1 MDYPLHMLPSTCT
14 VDRKRRLTFKRPW
27 ATWLNLIALSLL
39 FVSARPK
46 PDAAPLRVL
55 IFLETECPICQKTTG
70 RTQQLADTY
79 AGQVR
84 FEAVFPAETVTQAE
98 AQAFATAYSLRL
110 PYQLDPRHK
119 LVKRYRVT
127 TTPEVVLLS
136 ADGKVLYQGSV
147 DDQFY
152 RLGRARPAP
161 TAFYLRDA
169 IDATLTNQPVAI
181 PRTTPVGCLIN

>member
-1 MDYPLHMLPSTCT
+1 MLPSTCT
-14 VDRKRRLTFKRPW
+14 VDRKTRLSFKQPW
-27 ATWLNLIALSLL
+27 AIWLNLIVFTLL
-39 FVSARPK
+39 FISGRPRLT
-46 PDAAPLRVL
+46 ASLRVL
-55 IFLETECPICQKTTG
+55 IFLEAECPICQKTTG

-79 AGQVR
+79 AGHVR
-84 FEAVFPAETVTQAE
+84 FEAVFPAETITQSE
-98 AQAFATAYSLRL
+98 AQAFVEAYSLRL

-119 LVKRYRVT
+119 LVRRYRVT

-161 TAFYLRDA
+161 TAFYLHDA
-169 IDATLTNQPVAI
+169 IESALTNQPIAI

>member
-1 MDYPLHMLPSTCT
+1 MLPTTCIIDQKT
-14 VDRKRRLTFKRPW
+14 RLSFKQQW
-27 ATWLNLIALSLL
+27 ATWLNLIVLSLL

-46 PDAAPLRVL
+46 PTDPLRVL

-70 RTQQLADTY
+70 RTQQLADAY
-79 AGQVR
+79 AGQVH
-84 FEAVFPAETVTQAE
+84 FEAVFPAETITRPE
-98 AQAFATAYSLRL
+98 AQAFVEAYSLHL

-136 ADGKVLYQGSV
+136 AGGEVLYQGSV

-161 TAFYLRDA
+161 TTFYLRDA
-169 IDATLTNQPVAI
+169 IEAALTNQPVAI

>member
-1 MDYPLHMLPSTCT
+1 MLPSTFT
-14 VDRKRRLTFKRPW
+14 IDRKTRLSFKQRR
-27 ATWLNLIALSLL
+27 AIWLNLIVLTFLL
-39 FVSARPK
+39 VSARPK
-46 PDAAPLRVL
+46 PMTPLRVL

-84 FEAVFPAETVTQAE
+84 FDAVFPAETITQPE
-98 AQAFATAYSLRL
+98 AQAFTAAYALRL

-136 ADGKVLYQGSV
+136 ASGKVLYQGSV

-152 RLGRARPAP
+152 KLGRARPAP

-169 IDATLTNQPVAI
+169 IEASLSNQPIAI
-181 PRTTPVGCLIN
+181 PRTTPVGCLINYGL

>member
-1 MDYPLHMLPSTCT
+1 MFPATCT
-14 VDRKRRLTFKRPW
+14 IDRKTRLSFKQHW
-27 ATWLNLIALSLL
+27 AIWLNLIVFSLL
-39 FVSARPK
+39 FVSAHPK
-46 PDAAPLRVL
+46 PVAPPLRVL

-84 FEAVFPAETVTQAE
+84 FEAVFPAETITQSA
-98 AQAFATAYSLRL
+98 AQAFVDAYSLRL

-119 LVKRYRVT
+119 LVRRYRVT

-136 ADGKVLYQGSV
+136 ADGKVLYQGSI

-169 IDATLTNQPVAI
+169 IDASLTNQPVAI

>member
-1 MDYPLHMLPSTCT
+1 MLPSTST
-14 VDRKRRLTFKRPW
+14 IDRKTRLSFKQLW
-27 ATWLNLIALSLL
+27 VSWLHLIVLSFL

-46 PDAAPLRVL
+46 PTAPLRVL
-55 IFLETECPICQKTTG
+55 IFLETECPISQKTTG

-84 FEAVFPAETVTQAE
+84 FEAVFPAETITQSE
-98 AQAFATAYSLRL
+98 AQAFAAAYALRL

-152 RLGRARPAP
+152 RLGRARPTP

-169 IDATLTNQPVAI
+169 IDAALTNQPIAI

>member
-1 MDYPLHMLPSTCT
+1 MLQPTCSI
-14 VDRKRRLTFKRPW
+14 DRKTRLSFKPAW
-27 ATWLNLIALSLL
+27 ATWLNLVVLGLF
-39 FVSARPK
+39 FVSARPT
-46 PDAAPLRVL
+46 PVASPLRVL

-84 FEAVFPAETVTQAE
+84 FEAVFPAETITQSE
-98 AQAFATAYSLRL
+98 AQAFVEAYSLRV

-161 TAFYLRDA
+161 TTFYLRDA
-169 IDATLTNQPVAI
+169 IEASLTNQPIAI